1 MTLTYRY
8 DLNNRMTEEAR
19 TEGGTTLRS
28 GFAYD
33 KAGQLTSFRRSD
45 GYAEAYTYDPVGNMV
60 EKVLNGTKI
69 AMTYDAANELKT
81 MENPHG
87 KLTYIYDLNG
97 NLTQKTLGD
106 RTDTYSY
113 DARNRLK
120 QYRGY
125 DNYQVKYS
133 YSALGMLHA
142 RESSGA
148 HSRTTLEEL
157 IAGKEEGDD
166 PDGDDG
172 SHITTYTYDL
182 TQPYYQVL
190 TETTD
195 GATTAYTYGLERL
208 AAYTENTRTAYLYDG
223 RGSVIQTRGSLGTQ
237 TMAYSAYGEF
247 LTAKVSGYGY
257 NGEYYDAATGM
268 LNLRARQYEPAQAR
282 FSQRDS
288 LKGWVTSPR
297 SLNAYLY
304 CQNDAM
310 NYFDASGAAMMAVN
324 MTDGGGGK
332 KSNSSSSNLLQ
343 KAGQTIKNV
352 VSTVASAAAVAKAVN
367 DQALAN
373 AQESS
378 MFGVSS
384 DPATVRHKARTNR
397 AKAQTGT
404 PTVRSTKQGAC
415 MSQEEHDSFWK
426 KLYNYLFPSSCAPQ
440 YSPEPTPSPT
450 PMNDVI
456 HITIPEPPTTPEPTP
471 ILHPTVQ
478 MMMEKAESLVG
489 SSYETYDCA
498 EFVKAVYR
506 GSGADTKM
514 TASAY
519 RVWNRVNEEE
529 SGYIVIYSYEA
540 DLGKMPIGSI
550 IFYNDPKCDCWR
562 RDETYGAYEI
572 HHVAIYAGN
581 REMYDS
587 TDKPEIGGVSK
598 RSIDETLTRGEGD
611 NIRDL
616 EIIAYAYRI
625 KFN

>member
-1 MTLTYRY
+1 MDKSLIEEYGIFPRTSDGTLTTEYGYDAVGNLVRQANENVTLTYRY

-81 MENPHG
+81 MESPHG

-97 NLTQKTLGD
+97 NLTRKTLGD

-133 YSALGMLHA
+133 YNALGMLHA
-142 RESSGA
+142 RESSGN

-157 IAGKEEGDD
+157 IAGKEDSDD

-282 FSQRDS
+282 FSQRDG
-288 LKGWVTSPR
+288 LKGKKAVPR

-304 CQNDAM
+304 CQNDAI
-310 NYFDASGAAMMAVN
+310 NFFDANGAV
-324 MTDGGGGK
+324 
-332 KSNSSSSNLLQ
+332 
-343 KAGQTIKNV
+343 
-352 VSTVASAAAVAKAVN
+352 
-367 DQALAN
+367 
-373 AQESS
+373 
-378 MFGVSS
+378 
-384 DPATVRHKARTNR
+384 
-397 AKAQTGT
+397 
-404 PTVRSTKQGAC
+404 
-415 MSQEEHDSFWK
+415 
-426 KLYNYLFPSSCAPQ
+426 LFC
-440 YSPEPTPSPT
+440 
-450 PMNDVI
+450 
-456 HITIPEPPTTPEPTP
+456 
-471 ILHPTVQ
+471 
-478 MMMEKAESLVG
+478 
-489 SSYETYDCA
+489 
-498 EFVKAVYR
+498 
-506 GSGADTKM
+506 
-514 TASAY
+514 
-519 RVWNRVNEEE
+519 
-529 SGYIVIYSYEA
+529 
-540 DLGKMPIGSI
+540 
-550 IFYNDPKCDCWR
+550 
-562 RDETYGAYEI
+562 
-572 HHVAIYAGN
+572 
-581 REMYDS
+581 
-587 TDKPEIGGVSK
+587 
-598 RSIDETLTRGEGD
+598 
-611 NIRDL
+611 
-616 EIIAYAYRI
+616 
-625 KFN
+625 